1 MRRLIWIIKIFLIE
15 KNMNYTGKK
24 VLVTGAGGFIGSHLT
39 EELVKVGADV
49 TALVHYNS
57 NSHIS
62 NLRFLKRN
70 LRNSIRIVFGDIQ
83 DGFLMNQLS
92 EGKDIVFHLAAL
104 IGIPYSYVAPAAYV
118 SANITG
124 TLNMLEA
131 ARTHKVGKLLVTST
145 SETYGTAL
153 YAPIDEKHP
162 LQGQSPYSATKIG
175 ADKIAES
182 YFLSFGLPVCI
193 FRPFNTFGP
202 RQSTRAVIPTI
213 ISQVLSDSPEIRL
226 GSLDPV
232 RDMLYVKDTV
242 RGYMMAALADNT
254 SGQVVSVGTGRGV
267 TIGEIV
273 EMVQKICGTN
283 KPVIEENQRIRPEKS
298 EVMKLIC
305 DYSKA
310 QNLLGWEPFYS
321 FEMGL
326 KEAIEFMKINK
337 PEIDPLMYAV

>member
-1 MRRLIWIIKIFLIE
+1 
-15 KNMNYTGKK
+15 MNYRGKK

-39 EELVKVGADV
+39 EELVKAGAEV

-62 NLRFLKRN
+62 NLRFLERN
-70 LRNSIRIVFGDIQ
+70 LLSSFRIVFGDIQ

-92 EGKDIVFHLAAL
+92 DGKDIVFHLAAL
-104 IGIPYSYVAPAAYV
+104 IGIPYSYLAPAAYV
-118 SANITG
+118 STNITG

-131 ARTHKVGKLLVTST
+131 ARSHKVGKLLVTST

-175 ADKIAES
+175 GDKISES
-182 YFLSFGLPVCI
+182 YYLSFGLPVCI

-213 ISQVLSDSPEIRL
+213 ISQVLSNSTEIRL

-232 RDMLYVKDTV
+232 RDMLYVKDTA

-254 SGQVVSVGTGRGV
+254 SGEVVSVGTGRGV

-273 EMVQKICGTN
+273 DMVQIICGTN
-283 KPVIEENQRIRPEKS
+283 KPIIEENQRIRPEKS

-310 QNLLGWEPFYS
+310 NSLFGWEPQFS
-321 FEMGL
+321 LEEGL
-326 KEAIEFMKINK
+326 TNAIEFMRINK
-337 PEIDPLMYAV
+337 PEIDPSVYAV

>member
-1 MRRLIWIIKIFLIE
+1 
-15 KNMNYTGKK
+15 MNYTGKK

-39 EELVKVGADV
+39 EELVKAGAQV

-57 NSHIS
+57 NSNIA
-62 NLRFLKRN
+62 NLQFLPKN
-70 LRNSIRIVFGDIQ
+70 LLNQVEIIFGDIQ
-83 DGFLMNQLS
+83 DGFLMNTLS
-92 EGKDIVFHLAAL
+92 KGKDIVFHLAAL

-131 ARTHKVGKLLVTST
+131 ARNQNVGKLLVTST

-213 ISQVLSDSPEIRL
+213 ISQVLSESDEIRL

-232 RDMLYVKDTV
+232 RDMLYVKDTA
-242 RGYMMAALADNT
+242 RGFMMAALAEST
-254 SGQVVSVGTGRGV
+254 IGEVVSVGTGRGV

-273 EMVQKICGTN
+273 DMVQKVAGTS
-283 KPVIEENQRIRPEKS
+283 KKVIAENQRIRPEKS

-310 QNLLGWEPFYS
+310 ESLFGW
-321 FEMGL
+321 
-326 KEAIEFMKINK
+326 K
-337 PEIDPLMYAV
+337 PEFSLEDGLSNVIDFMRNHKPTIDPTIYAV

>member
-1 MRRLIWIIKIFLIE
+1 
-15 KNMNYTGKK
+15 MNYQGKK

-39 EELVKVGADV
+39 EELVMAGAEV
-49 TALVHYNS
+49 TALIHYNS
-57 NSHIS
+57 NS
-62 NLRFLKRN
+62 NLSSLKYLEPGILASLN
-70 LRNSIRIVFGDIQ
+70 IVFGDIT
-83 DGFLMNQLS
+83 DSFLMSQLS
-92 EGKDIVFHLAAL
+92 EGKDVVFHLAAL

-118 SANITG
+118 SANING

-131 ARTHKVGKLLVTST
+131 AKSNKVGKLIVTST
-145 SETYGTAL
+145 SETYGTAV

-162 LQGQSPYSATKIG
+162 MQGQSPYSATKIG

-213 ISQVLSDSPEIRL
+213 ISQVLSDSEEIRL

-232 RDMLYVKDTV
+232 RDMLFVKDTA
-242 RGYMMAALADNT
+242 RGFMLAGLEEKSD
-254 SGQVVSVGTGRGV
+254 GEVVSVGTGRGV
-267 TIGEIV
+267 TIGELVGMI
-273 EMVQKICGTN
+273 QKICGTN
-283 KPVIEENQRIRPEKS
+283 KSVIAYNERIRPEKS

-310 QNLLGWEPFYS
+310 KNILGWEPLYTL
-321 FEMGL
+321 ERGL
-326 KEAIEFMKINK
+326 TETIEFMKENK
-337 PEIDPLMYAV
+337 PETDPSKYAI

>member
-1 MRRLIWIIKIFLIE
+1 
-15 KNMNYTGKK
+15 MNYTGKK
-24 VLVTGAGGFIGSHLT
+24 VLVTGAGGFIGSHLA
-39 EELVKVGADV
+39 EELVKAGAEV

-57 NSHIS
+57 NSNTN
-62 NLRFLKRN
+62 NLRFLPKEI
-70 LRNSIRIVFGDIQ
+70 LSQIEIIFGDIQ
-83 DGFLMNQLS
+83 DGFLMNTIS
-92 EGKDIVFHLAAL
+92 KGKEIVFHLAAL

-118 SANITG
+118 STNITG

-131 ARTHKVGKLLVTST
+131 ARSNGVQKLLVTST

-162 LQGQSPYSATKIG
+162 MQGQSPYSATKIG
-175 ADKIAES
+175 ADKLAES
-182 YFLSFGLPVCI
+182 YFLSFNLPVCV

-213 ISQVLSDSPEIRL
+213 VSQVLSDSNEIRL

-232 RDMLYVKDTV
+232 RDMLYVKDTA
-242 RGYMMAALADNT
+242 RGFMMAALADST
-254 SGQVVSVGTGRGV
+254 IGEVVSVGTGRGD

-273 EMVQKICGTN
+273 AMVQKICGTN
-283 KPVIEENQRIRPEKS
+283 KEVIAENQRIRPEKS

-310 QNLLGWEPFYS
+310 KTLFDWDPQFSLEQ
-321 FEMGL
+321 GL
-326 KEAIEFMKINK
+326 SEVVEFMKSNK
-337 PEIDPLMYAV
+337 PDIDPSKYAI

>member
-1 MRRLIWIIKIFLIE
+1 
-15 KNMNYTGKK
+15 MNYRGKK

-39 EELVKVGADV
+39 EELVKAGAEV

-62 NLRFLKRN
+62 NLRFLERN
-70 LRNSIRIVFGDIQ
+70 LLSSFRIVFGDIQ

-131 ARTHKVGKLLVTST
+131 ARSHKVGKLLVTST

-175 ADKIAES
+175 ADKISES
-182 YFLSFGLPVCI
+182 YYLSFGLPVCI

-213 ISQVLSDSPEIRL
+213 ISQVLSNSPEIRL

-232 RDMLYVKDTV
+232 RDMLYVKDTA
-242 RGYMMAALADNT
+242 RGYMMAALSDNT
-254 SGQVVSVGTGRGV
+254 SGEVVSVGTGRGV

-310 QNLLGWEPFYS
+310 QNLFGWEPQFS
-321 FEMGL
+321 LEQGL
-326 KEAIEFMKINK
+326 TNSVEFMRINK
-337 PEIDPLMYAV
+337 PEIDPSVYAV

>member
-1 MRRLIWIIKIFLIE
+1 
-15 KNMNYTGKK
+15 MNYQGKK

-39 EELVKVGADV
+39 EELVRAGAEV

-57 NSHIS
+57 NSNIS
-62 NLRFLKRN
+62 NLAYLDSP
-70 LRNSIRIVFGDIQ
+70 LLASVQVVFGDIQ
-83 DGFLMNQLS
+83 DTFLMSRLS
-92 EGKDIVFHLAAL
+92 EGKDVVFHLAAL
-104 IGIPYSYVAPAAYV
+104 IGIPYSYVAPSAYV
-118 SANITG
+118 AANITG

-131 ARTHKVGKLLVTST
+131 ARSHKVGKLVVTST

-162 LQGQSPYSATKIG
+162 MQGQSPYSATKIG

-182 YFLSFGLPVCI
+182 YFLSFELPVCI

-213 ISQVLSDSPEIRL
+213 ISQVLSESKEIRL

-232 RDMLYVKDTV
+232 RDMLFVKDTA
-242 RGYMMAALADNT
+242 RGFMLAGLSDKS
-254 SGQVVSVGTGRGV
+254 SGEVISVGTGRGV

-273 EMVQKICGTN
+273 DMIQQICGTN
-283 KPVIEENQRIRPEKS
+283 KAVIAQNERIRPEKS

-310 QNLLGWEPFYS
+310 KQLLGWEPAYS
-321 FEMGL
+321 LEQGL
-326 KEAIEFMKINK
+326 NEAIEFMKVNK
-337 PEIDPLMYAV
+337 PSWDAVNYAI

>member
-1 MRRLIWIIKIFLIE
+1 
-15 KNMNYTGKK
+15 MNYRGKK

-39 EELVKVGADV
+39 EELVKAGAEV

-62 NLRFLKRN
+62 NLRFLERN
-70 LRNSIRIVFGDIQ
+70 LLSSFRIVFGDIQ

-92 EGKDIVFHLAAL
+92 DGKDIVFHLAAL

-118 SANITG
+118 STNITG

-131 ARTHKVGKLLVTST
+131 ARSHKVGKLLVTST

-175 ADKIAES
+175 GDKISES
-182 YFLSFGLPVCI
+182 YYLSFGLPVCI

-213 ISQVLSDSPEIRL
+213 ISQVLSNSTEIRL

-232 RDMLYVKDTV
+232 RDMLYVKDTA

-254 SGQVVSVGTGRGV
+254 SGEVVSVGTGRGV

-273 EMVQKICGTN
+273 DMVQIICGTN

-310 QNLLGWEPFYS
+310 NSLFGWEPQFS
-321 FEMGL
+321 LEEGL
-326 KEAIEFMKINK
+326 TNAIEFMRINK
-337 PEIDPLMYAV
+337 PEIDPSVYAV

>member
-1 MRRLIWIIKIFLIE
+1 MI
-15 KNMNYTGKK
+15 YTGKK
-24 VLVTGAGGFIGSHLT
+24 VLVTGAAGFIGSHLT
-39 EELVKVGADV
+39 EELVKAGAEV

-57 NSHIS
+57 NSNIN
-62 NLRFLKRN
+62 NLRFLPKEI
-70 LRNSIRIVFGDIQ
+70 LSQVEIIFGDIQ
-83 DGFLMNQLS
+83 DGFLMNSLS
-92 EGKDIVFHLAAL
+92 KGKEIVFHLAAL

-118 SANITG
+118 STNITG

-131 ARTHKVGKLLVTST
+131 ARSQGVQKLLVTST

-162 LQGQSPYSATKIG
+162 MQGQSPYSATKIG
-175 ADKIAES
+175 ADKLAES
-182 YFLSFGLPVCI
+182 YFLSFNLPVCV

-213 ISQVLSDSPEIRL
+213 VSQVLSDSNEIRL

-232 RDMLYVKDTV
+232 RDMLYVKDTA
-242 RGYMMAALADNT
+242 RGFMMAALADST
-254 SGQVVSVGTGRGV
+254 IGEVVSVGTGRGD

-273 EMVQKICGTN
+273 DLVQTICGTQ
-283 KPVIEENQRIRPEKS
+283 KEVIAENQRIRPEKS

-310 QNLLGWEPFYS
+310 KTLFDWEPLYS
-321 FEMGL
+321 LEKGL
-326 KEAIEFMKINK
+326 SEVVEFMKENK
-337 PEIDPLMYAV
+337 SEIDPSKYAI

>member
-1 MRRLIWIIKIFLIE
+1 
-15 KNMNYTGKK
+15 MNYTGKK
-24 VLVTGAGGFIGSHLT
+24 VLVTGAAGFIGSHLT
-39 EELVKVGADV
+39 EELVKAGAKV

-57 NSHIS
+57 NSNTN
-62 NLRFLKRN
+62 NLRFLPKEI
-70 LRNSIRIVFGDIQ
+70 LSEVEIVFGDIQ
-83 DGFLMNQLS
+83 DGFLMNSLS
-92 EGKDIVFHLAAL
+92 KGKEIIFHLAAL

-118 SANITG
+118 STNITG

-131 ARTHKVGKLLVTST
+131 ARSQGVQKLLVTST

-162 LQGQSPYSATKIG
+162 MQGQSPYSATKIG
-175 ADKIAES
+175 ADKLAES
-182 YFLSFGLPVCI
+182 YFLSFNLPVCV

-213 ISQVLSDSPEIRL
+213 VSQVLSDSNEIRL

-232 RDMLYVKDTV
+232 RDMLYVKDTA
-242 RGYMMAALADNT
+242 RGFMMAALVDST
-254 SGQVVSVGTGRGV
+254 IGEVVSVGTGRGD

-273 EMVQKICGTN
+273 ALVQKICGTE
-283 KPVIEENQRIRPEKS
+283 KEVIAENQRIRPEKS

-310 QNLLGWEPFYS
+310 KALFDWDPQYS
-321 FEMGL
+321 LEQGL
-326 KEAIEFMKINK
+326 SEVVEFMKENR
-337 PEIDPLMYAV
+337 PEIDPTKYAI

>member
-1 MRRLIWIIKIFLIE
+1 
-15 KNMNYTGKK
+15 MNYTGKK
-24 VLVTGAGGFIGSHLT
+24 VLVTGAAGFIGSHLT
-39 EELVKVGADV
+39 EELVKAGAKV

-57 NSHIS
+57 NSNTN
-62 NLRFLKRN
+62 NLRFLPKEI
-70 LRNSIRIVFGDIQ
+70 LSEVEIVFGDIQ
-83 DGFLMNQLS
+83 DGFLMNSLS
-92 EGKDIVFHLAAL
+92 KGKEIIFHLAAL

-118 SANITG
+118 STNITG

-131 ARTHKVGKLLVTST
+131 ARSQGVQKLLVTST

-162 LQGQSPYSATKIG
+162 IQGQSPYSATKIG
-175 ADKIAES
+175 ADKLAES
-182 YFLSFGLPVCI
+182 YFLSFNLPVCV

-213 ISQVLSDSPEIRL
+213 VSQVLSDSNEIRL

-232 RDMLYVKDTV
+232 RDMLYVKDTA
-242 RGYMMAALADNT
+242 RGFMMAALVDST
-254 SGQVVSVGTGRGV
+254 IGEVVSVGTGRGD

-273 EMVQKICGTN
+273 ALVQKICGTE
-283 KPVIEENQRIRPEKS
+283 KEVIAENQRIRPEKS

-310 QNLLGWEPFYS
+310 KALFDWDPQYS
-321 FEMGL
+321 LEQGL
-326 KEAIEFMKINK
+326 SEVVEFMKENR
-337 PEIDPLMYAV
+337 PEIDPTKYAI

>member
-1 MRRLIWIIKIFLIE
+1 
-15 KNMNYTGKK
+15 MNYTGKK

-39 EELVKVGADV
+39 EELVKAGADV

-62 NLRFLKRN
+62 NLRFLERDV
-70 LRNSIRIVFGDIQ
+70 LNSIRIVFGDIQ
-83 DGFLMNQLS
+83 DGFLMNKLS

-131 ARTHKVGKLLVTST
+131 ARSHKTGKLLVTST

-162 LQGQSPYSATKIG
+162 MQGQSPYSATKIG

-213 ISQVLSDSPEIRL
+213 ISQVLSDDSPAIRL

-232 RDMLYVKDTV
+232 RDMLYVKDTA

-254 SGQVVSVGTGRGV
+254 SGEVVSVGTGRGV

-305 DYSKA
+305 NYSKA
-310 QNLLGWEPFYS
+310 QSLFAWEPQFS
-321 FEMGL
+321 LEQGL
-326 KEAIEFMKINK
+326 SNAVEFMRVNK
-337 PEIDPLMYAV
+337 PEIDPSVYAV

>member
-1 MRRLIWIIKIFLIE
+1 
-15 KNMNYTGKK
+15 MNYTGKK

-39 EELVKVGADV
+39 EELVKAGAQV

-57 NSHIS
+57 NSNIA
-62 NLRFLKRN
+62 NLQFLPKN
-70 LRNSIRIVFGDIQ
+70 LLNQVEIVFGDIQ
-83 DGFLMNQLS
+83 DGFLMNTLS
-92 EGKDIVFHLAAL
+92 KGKDIVFHLAAL

-131 ARTHKVGKLLVTST
+131 ARNQNVGKLLVTST

-213 ISQVLSDSPEIRL
+213 ISQVLSESKEIRL

-232 RDMLYVKDTV
+232 RDMLFVKDTAM
-242 RGYMMAALADNT
+242 GYMMAALEENT
-254 SGQVVSVGTGRGV
+254 VGEVVSVGTGRGV

-273 EMVQKICGTN
+273 DMVQQIVKTS
-283 KPVIEENQRIRPEKS
+283 KEVIAENQRIRPEKS

-305 DYSKA
+305 NYSKA
-310 QNLLGWEPFYS
+310 KELFGWEPRFS
-321 FEMGL
+321 LEQGL
-326 KEAIEFMKINK
+326 SEVIEFMKENQSK
-337 PEIDPLMYAV
+337 FDPKKYAI

>member
-1 MRRLIWIIKIFLIE
+1 
-15 KNMNYTGKK
+15 MNYRGKK

-39 EELVKVGADV
+39 EELVKAGAEV

-62 NLRFLKRN
+62 NLRFLERN
-70 LRNSIRIVFGDIQ
+70 LLSSFRIVFGDIQ

-131 ARTHKVGKLLVTST
+131 ARSHKVGKLLVTST

-175 ADKIAES
+175 ADKISES
-182 YFLSFGLPVCI
+182 YNLSFGLPVCI

-213 ISQVLSDSPEIRL
+213 ISQVLSNSTEIRL

-232 RDMLYVKDTV
+232 RDMLYVKDTA

-254 SGQVVSVGTGRGV
+254 SGEVVSVGTGRGV

-273 EMVQKICGTN
+273 DMVQKICGTN

-310 QNLLGWEPFYS
+310 NSLFGWEPQFS
-321 FEMGL
+321 LEQGL
-326 KEAIEFMKINK
+326 TNAVEFMRINK
-337 PEIDPLMYAV
+337 PEIDPSVYAV

>member
-1 MRRLIWIIKIFLIE
+1 
-15 KNMNYTGKK
+15 MNYTGKK
-24 VLVTGAGGFIGSHLT
+24 VLVTGAAGFIGSHLT
-39 EELVKVGADV
+39 EELVKAGAKV

-57 NSHIS
+57 NSNTN
-62 NLRFLKRN
+62 NLRFLPKEI
-70 LRNSIRIVFGDIQ
+70 LSEVEIVFGDIQ
-83 DGFLMNQLS
+83 DGFLMNSLS
-92 EGKDIVFHLAAL
+92 KGKEIIFHLAAL

-118 SANITG
+118 STNITG

-131 ARTHKVGKLLVTST
+131 ARSQGVQKLLVTST

-162 LQGQSPYSATKIG
+162 MQGQSPYSATKIG
-175 ADKIAES
+175 ADKLAES
-182 YFLSFGLPVCI
+182 YFLSFNLPVCV

-213 ISQVLSDSPEIRL
+213 VSQVLSDSNEIRL

-232 RDMLYVKDTV
+232 RDMLYVKDTA
-242 RGYMMAALADNT
+242 RGFMLAALVDST
-254 SGQVVSVGTGRGV
+254 IGEVVSVGTGRGD

-273 EMVQKICGTN
+273 ALVQKICGTE
-283 KPVIEENQRIRPEKS
+283 KEVIAENQRIRPEKS

-310 QNLLGWEPFYS
+310 KALFDWDPQYS
-321 FEMGL
+321 LEQGL
-326 KEAIEFMKINK
+326 SEVVEFMKENR
-337 PEIDPLMYAV
+337 PEIDPTKYVI

>member
-1 MRRLIWIIKIFLIE
+1 
-15 KNMNYTGKK
+15 MNYQGKK
-24 VLVTGAGGFIGSHLT
+24 VLVTGAAGFIGSHLT
-39 EELVKVGADV
+39 EELVKAGAEV

-57 NSHIS
+57 NSNIANLKYLEPHIQS
-62 NLRFLKRN
+62 SLK
-70 LRNSIRIVFGDIQ
+70 IVFGDIT
-83 DGFLMNQLS
+83 DSFLMNQLS
-92 EGKDIVFHLAAL
+92 DGKDVVFHLAAL

-131 ARTHKVGKLLVTST
+131 ARSQKVGKLVVTST
-145 SETYGTAL
+145 SETYGTAI

-162 LQGQSPYSATKIG
+162 MQGQSPYSATKIG

-182 YFLSFGLPVCI
+182 YFLSFALPVCI

-213 ISQVLSDSPEIRL
+213 ISQVLSDSKEIRL

-232 RDMLYVKDTV
+232 RDMLFVKDTA
-242 RGYMMAALADNT
+242 RGFMLAGLESKS
-254 SGQVVSVGTGRGV
+254 SGEVVSVGTGRGV

-283 KPVIEENQRIRPEKS
+283 KPVIAQNERIRPEKS

-310 QNLLGWEPFYS
+310 KNLLGWEPLYS
-321 FEMGL
+321 LELGL
-326 KEAIEFMKINK
+326 TEAIEFMKINK
-337 PEIDPLMYAV
+337 PEFDPSSYAI

>member
-1 MRRLIWIIKIFLIE
+1 
-15 KNMNYTGKK
+15 MNYTSKK

-39 EELVKVGADV
+39 EELVKAGADV

-62 NLRFLKRN
+62 NLRFLERDV
-70 LRNSIRIVFGDIQ
+70 LNSIRIVFGDIQ

-131 ARTHKVGKLLVTST
+131 ARSHKTGKLLVTST

-162 LQGQSPYSATKIG
+162 MQGQSPYSATKIG

-232 RDMLYVKDTV
+232 RDMLYVKDTA

-254 SGQVVSVGTGRGV
+254 SGEVVSVGTGRGV

-310 QNLLGWEPFYS
+310 QSLFAWEPQFS
-321 FEMGL
+321 LEQGL
-326 KEAIEFMKINK
+326 SNAVEFMRVNK
-337 PEIDPLMYAV
+337 PEIGPSVYAV

>member
-1 MRRLIWIIKIFLIE
+1 
-15 KNMNYTGKK
+15 MNYSGKK

-39 EELVKVGADV
+39 EELVKAGAEV

-57 NSHIS
+57 NSNIA
-62 NLRFLKRN
+62 NLRFLERR
-70 LRNSIRIVFGDIQ
+70 LLNSIQIVFGDIQ

-92 EGKDIVFHLAAL
+92 EGKDFVFHLAAL

-118 SANITG
+118 STNITG

-131 ARTHKVGKLLVTST
+131 ARSHKVGKLIVTST

-162 LQGQSPYSATKIG
+162 MQGQSPYSATKIG
-175 ADKIAES
+175 ADKISES
-182 YFLSFGLPVCI
+182 YYLSFGLPVCI

-232 RDMLYVKDTV
+232 RDMLYVKDTA
-242 RGYMMAALADNT
+242 RGYMLAALADNT
-254 SGQVVSVGTGRGV
+254 SGEVVSVGTGRGV

-273 EMVQKICGTN
+273 DMVQKICGTN

-310 QNLLGWEPFYS
+310 KTLMRWEPQFS
-321 FEMGL
+321 LEEGL
-326 KEAIEFMKINK
+326 TSAVEFMRVNK
-337 PEIDPLMYAV
+337 PEIDPSVYAV